1 MDDWARKIWTEL
13 QASTEQTVLYQNG
26 KRCVCHIEQ
35 TTIQPNNSKLKSGG
49 TYLVTGGLGGL
60 GYLFA
65 KHLAKHYA
73 ANLILTGRSPFND
86 EKQKKIKELKDL
98 GGEAMY
104 AEADVSDPIAMGDCV
119 KRGKDRF
126 GTINGVIH
134 AAGIESDSTIIDKEI
149 ESFQRIIEPKINGT
163 IALDEWLKNEAL
175 DFICYFSSSSAILGD
190 FGCCDYAI
198 GNRFQMAYAQYRNE
212 LHSGKTYVINWP
224 VWKDG
229 GMKIGNEETTD
240 MYLKSSGQRFL
251 EADEGIRLFEHILS
265 QQDAQHLVIAGQSSR
280 VSRFLGMTEPAI
292 PEPAIQTPAAQEK
305 REEIKTLSVE
315 KRLEH
320 DLKEHIHALLK
331 ISKDKLNLNK
341 NWADFGFDSIYLAK
355 FSNVLSKHFN
365 IEVTPALFFGY
376 STLQEL
382 IGFFLTDHKE
392 LIEAFYRDDASEAQ
406 KPPEADMEIP
416 AALVPENNN
425 ISDRQS
431 HAEPIAIIGMSGRF
445 PQADSVHELWDNL
458 KNGKHCISDIPKER
472 RDWGGADGDPEKA
485 VPRWGAFLKNIDRFD
500 PLFFQ
505 ISPKEAENMDPRQRI
520 FLEEA
525 WHTFEDAG
533 YMGHW
538 IKGKSCGVYV
548 GVEEGE
554 YAHLTG
560 DTDYINGTQNATL
573 SARIAYALDLKGPNM
588 ALTAACSSG
597 LVAIHQACSALRQ
610 GDCEM
615 ALAGGVSLNI
625 SQMSFEVL
633 TRAEML
639 SPNGQCKVFD
649 QDANGLV
656 PGEAVAA
663 VLLKP
668 LSKAIEDKDYI
679 YGCIKASGVNYDGK
693 TNGITAPNPFSQ
705 AELIESIYEKNE
717 INPLDIQY
725 VMAHSTGSNLGDP
738 LEVQA
743 LTSVFST
750 YTKQKQFC
758 MISSIKPLIGHTFA
772 ASGVVALISMLM
784 AMKNKTIPATHHCE
798 SDNPYIQFKES
809 PFVLCKE
816 NRPWIRKNQKP
827 RMGTISTTGIS
838 GTNAHAVIE
847 EYIPDEQPITHRH
860 KESAECP
867 QVIVLSAQNDD
878 RLQDAVS
885 RMIAYLEQNQNLS
898 LPDVAYTLQAGRK
911 AMEARLAVVVNN
923 QEQLVRKLKEYAEAM
938 KNGGVSGQQG
948 SLYTGHTE
956 GMIEEDDAVLQV
968 LARERNLEN
977 IAECWVKGYQILWEL
992 LHEGDDVRM
1001 IPLPGY
1007 PFARERYWASSGKHQ
1022 SEAANPHAQD
1032 MKKEVAEP
1040 YGETHMH
1047 KIIVQFLAREL
1058 GISEDRINFKRNF
1071 LDYGMDSI
1079 LGRKLMRHIEK
1090 TTQMKMTG
1098 REILEYQTVQT
1109 LSAHLALQAE
1119 RHNQSAAAHQIKSTY
1134 TDEQIIGLMQE
1145 VAQGKLDFKS
1155 VQNIIEGSKSYES

>member
-1 MDDWARKIWTEL
+1 M
-13 QASTEQTVLYQNG
+13 
-26 KRCVCHIEQ
+26 
-35 TTIQPNNSKLKSGG
+35 
-49 TYLVTGGLGGL
+49 
-60 GYLFA
+60 A
-65 KHLAKHYA
+65 K
-73 ANLILTGRSPFND
+73 P
-86 EKQKKIKELKDL
+86 
-98 GGEAMY
+98 M
-104 AEADVSDPIAMGDCV
+104 
-119 KRGKDRF
+119 
-126 GTINGVIH
+126 
-134 AAGIESDSTIIDKEI
+134 
-149 ESFQRIIEPKINGT
+149 
-163 IALDEWLKNEAL
+163 
-175 DFICYFSSSSAILGD
+175 
-190 FGCCDYAI
+190 
-198 GNRFQMAYAQYRNE
+198 
-212 LHSGKTYVINWP
+212 
-224 VWKDG
+224 
-229 GMKIGNEETTD
+229 
-240 MYLKSSGQRFL
+240 
-251 EADEGIRLFEHILS
+251 
-265 QQDAQHLVIAGQSSR
+265 
-280 VSRFLGMTEPAI
+280 
-292 PEPAIQTPAAQEK
+292 
-305 REEIKTLSVE
+305 
-315 KRLEH
+315 
-320 DLKEHIHALLK
+320 ALL
-331 ISKDKLNLNK
+331 
-341 NWADFGFDSIYLAK
+341 
-355 FSNVLSKHFN
+355 H
-365 IEVTPALFFGY
+365 
-376 STLQEL
+376 
-382 IGFFLTDHKE
+382 H
-392 LIEAFYRDDASEAQ
+392 
-406 KPPEADMEIP
+406 
-416 AALVPENNN
+416 
-425 ISDRQS
+425 
-431 HAEPIAIIGMSGRF
+431 
-445 PQADSVHELWDNL
+445 
-458 KNGKHCISDIPKER
+458 
-472 RDWGGADGDPEKA
+472 
-485 VPRWGAFLKNIDRFD
+485 
-500 PLFFQ
+500 
-505 ISPKEAENMDPRQRI
+505 
-520 FLEEA
+520 
-525 WHTFEDAG
+525 
-533 YMGHW
+533 
-538 IKGKSCGVYV
+538 
-548 GVEEGE
+548 
-554 YAHLTG
+554 
-560 DTDYINGTQNATL
+560 
-573 SARIAYALDLKGPNM
+573 
-588 ALTAACSSG
+588 
-597 LVAIHQACSALRQ
+597 
-610 GDCEM
+610 
-615 ALAGGVSLNI
+615 
-625 SQMSFEVL
+625 
-633 TRAEML
+633 
-639 SPNGQCKVFD
+639 
-649 QDANGLV
+649 
-656 PGEAVAA
+656 
-663 VLLKP
+663 
-668 LSKAIEDKDYI
+668 
-679 YGCIKASGVNYDGK
+679 
-693 TNGITAPNPFSQ
+693 PFSQ
-705 AELIESIYEKNE
+705 SELIESIYEKNE

-743 LTSVFST
+743 LTSVFSK

-968 LARERNLEN
+968 LAKERNLEN